1 MTGALDPRLLRS
13 FVVLAEELH
22 FGRAAAR
29 LHVAQPALSQQ
40 IKRLEA
46 QLGVRLFDRT
56 RRSVALTEAGAEALV
71 PARAAVEA
79 AEATE
84 ALARTLAGGAGGEL
98 RLGLSPGVH
107 YLAQEL
113 LSEFARRRPGV
124 RVRARQEGTGELA
137 RRVAAGELELALGCC
152 AGEADG
158 V

>member
-40 IKRLEA
+40 IRRLA
-46 QLGVRLFDRT
+46 ARLGVRRLDRT
-56 RRSVALTEAGAEALV
+56 RRSVALTEAGAETLV

-79 AEATE
+79 AAATE

-107 YLAQEL
+107 YLMQEL
-113 LSEFARRRPGV
+113 LAE
-124 RVRARQEGTGELA
+124 
-137 RRVAAGELELALGCC
+137 
-152 AGEADG
+152 
-158 V
+158 